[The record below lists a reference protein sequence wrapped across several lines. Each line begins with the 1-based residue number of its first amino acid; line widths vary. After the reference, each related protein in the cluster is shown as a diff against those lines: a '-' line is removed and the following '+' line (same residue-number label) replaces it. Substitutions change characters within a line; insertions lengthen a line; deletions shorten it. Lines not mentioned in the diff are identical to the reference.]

1 MTISGSAL
9 PMDTDRLQVLRSMQR
24 ELLLTYGEYLAAIRL
39 LSRETADEFVRSR
52 EPLIEAMATVSDRL
66 SAQAEVVPQAERAVA

>member
-24 ELLLTYGEYLAAIRL
+24 ELLLMYGEYLAAIRL